1 MTIQIGP
8 VKLLSPV
15 ILAPMSGVT
24 DFPFRRLV
32 KKFGAGLVV
41 SEMIASEAMIRQNKK
56 TLSRSIN
63 RAEAFPMA
71 VQLAGCEPGVM
82 AEAAKLNEDLGAA
95 LIDINM
101 GCPAKKVVNGEAGSA
116 LMRYED
122 KAANIM
128 EAVVKA
134 VKIPVTLKLRTG
146 WDYNL
151 RNAPVLAK
159 IAEEIGI
166 KMISVHGRTR
176 CQFYNGSSDWKFI
189 SKVKNA
195 VTIPVV
201 ANGDVTTLDDVE
213 NILRLSQANGVMI
226 GRGVYGKPWFLSQ
239 VIEFLKT
246 GKRIPAPPLA
256 DQYFIL
262 REHYLDMLNFYGK
275 PRGLRIARK
284 HMAWYTKGLPRSAEF
299 RTTINKIPEAYDAL
313 NFIDQ
318 FFKNLLSKAQ
328 LS

>member
-1 MTIQIGP
+1 
-8 VKLLSPV
+8 
-15 ILAPMSGVT
+15 
-24 DFPFRRLV
+24 
-32 KKFGAGLVV
+32 
-41 SEMIASEAMIRQNKK
+41 
-56 TLSRSIN
+56 
-63 RAEAFPMA
+63 
-71 VQLAGCEPGVM
+71 
-82 AEAAKLNEDLGAA
+82 
-95 LIDINM
+95 
-101 GCPAKKVVNGEAGSA
+101 
-116 LMRYED
+116 MRYEF
-122 KAANIM
+122 KAAEIM

-146 WDYNL
+146 WDYKL

-159 IAEEIGI
+159 IAEDIGI

-176 CQFYNGSSDWKFI
+176 CQFYNGNSDWKFI

-213 NILRLSQANGVMI
+213 NIFCLSQADGVMI

-246 GKRIPAPPLA
+246 GKRISAPPLA

-275 PRGLRIARK
+275 SRGLRIARK
-284 HMAWYTKGLPRSAEF
+284 HMAWYTKGLPKSAEF
-299 RTTINKIPEAYDAL
+299 RATINKISEAYDAL